1 MNEIIVV
8 CEKYLKNTKTAPT
21 ETSPE
26 KTPVQNLSRTSGEFS
41 PSNLSAYAQKYTG
54 NNAITSVV
62 NTFAKFII
70 FF

>member
-41 PSNLSAYAQKYTG
+41 PSNLSAYAQK
-54 NNAITSVV
+54 
-62 NTFAKFII
+62 
-70 FF
+70 